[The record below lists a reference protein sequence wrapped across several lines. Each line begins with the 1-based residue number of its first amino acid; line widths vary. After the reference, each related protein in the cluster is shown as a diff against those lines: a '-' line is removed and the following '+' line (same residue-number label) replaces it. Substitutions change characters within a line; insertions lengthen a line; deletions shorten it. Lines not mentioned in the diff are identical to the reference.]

1 MSLYPLPIV
10 LKSQMA
16 DPKDE
21 VIIKLQA
28 QVQKLKNEVWELSEC
43 KCKLIRDSYDDIQKS
58 ERLAK
63 NARENMYQWRER
75 ANAFEVLLREIGYNV
90 EKSVSV
96 GCPIDDEQDRSV
108 LDETEFSKKRPRR
121 ERVIKELNEKLQ
133 DISNDIQCRA
143 RQGGEF

>member
-16 DPKDE
+16 NPKDE
-21 VIIKLQA
+21 VIVKLQA
-28 QVQKLKNEVWELSEC
+28 QVQKLKNEIRELDNC
-43 KCKLIRDSYDDIQKS
+43 KCKLYSDSYNDIRNS

-63 NARENMYQWRER
+63 NARENMYRWRER
-75 ANAFEVLLREIGYNV
+75 ANTFEVLLREIGYNV
-90 EKSVSV
+90 EKSVNV
-96 GCPIDDEQDRSV
+96 GCPIDEQDRSV